1 MCPEPA
7 AEVTIRRAEAADAT
21 AILRLARA
29 VHIHARHLDW
39 RNFAVATAASGEV
52 VGCCQVRPCPG
63 GAHELRTV
71 AVARAWQH
79 RGVARAL
86 GEFIVPAS
94 PRPLY
99 GICLASM
106 AGFYERFGAGP
117 AANPPR
123 RLRWERTAVNLFLRV
138 RGRRDRAV
146 IMCLGA

>member
-1 MCPEPA
+1 MRPEPRTDVA
-7 AEVTIRRAEAADAT
+7 CRRAEAADAP
-21 AILRLARA
+21 AIEALARA
-29 VHIHARHLDW
+29 ARIHARNLDW
-39 RNFAVATAASGEV
+39 RNFAVATSAGEV

-63 GAHELRTV
+63 AYHELKTV
-71 AVARAWQH
+71 AVAHPWRR

-94 PRPLY
+94 PRPLF

-106 AGFYERFGAGP
+106 SSFYEHFGAGP

-123 RLRWERTAVNLFLRV
+123 RLRWECAAVNLFLRL